1 MDKANGKQCT
11 FTKPNQTEKQ
21 VLQRSFK
28 EALVLDNEESDNEE
42 ESGLVLGGHS
52 RNIAFFCFLH
62 SHYFFLLT
70 ADTSRD
76 EALVAWLSDG

>member
-28 EALVLDNEESDNEE
+28 EALILDNEESDNEE
-42 ESGLVLGGHS
+42 
-52 RNIAFFCFLH
+52 
-62 SHYFFLLT
+62 
-70 ADTSRD
+70 
-76 EALVAWLSDG
+76 

>member
-28 EALVLDNEESDNEE
+28 EALILDNEESDNE
-42 ESGLVLGGHS
+42 GLVLGGHS

-76 EALVAWLSDG
+76 EALVARLSDD